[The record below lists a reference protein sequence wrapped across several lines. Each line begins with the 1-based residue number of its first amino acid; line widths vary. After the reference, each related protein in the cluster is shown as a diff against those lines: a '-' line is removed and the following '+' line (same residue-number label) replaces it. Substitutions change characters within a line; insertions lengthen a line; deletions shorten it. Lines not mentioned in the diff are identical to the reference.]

1 MNVQGVGIIITDD
14 YTREEEMESFE
25 INPLKIKKQLV
36 EFVKEE
42 VNKRGFSKVVI
53 GLSGGLDSTV
63 TAYLAVKALGKDN
76 VIGVLLP
83 YGKAFITDL
92 TIARLVAEN
101 LKIKTEETDIS
112 PAVDGICS
120 IIGCSRDKVGL
131 GNIMARIRM
140 IILYDRSRFF
150 NALVLGTSNRSESLL
165 GYCTLW
171 GDMASAIAPLGSL
184 YKTQVYTLANHLGI
198 PQTIIKKPPSAGLWE
213 GQLDE
218 DELGITYKEADCL
231 LYFMLDKKYNFDRL
245 RREGFQSSFIYRVKS
260 ILAQAE
266 FKRQWPAVPK
276 GK

>member
-1 MNVQGVGIIITDD
+1 MG
-14 YTREEEMESFE
+14 SFE
-25 INPLKIKKQLV
+25 INPLKVRRQLV
-36 EFVKEE
+36 EFIKEE
-42 VNKRGFSKVVI
+42 INNRGFSKVVI

-63 TAYLAVKALGKDN
+63 TVYLAVKALGKNN
-76 VIGVLLP
+76 VIGLLLP

-92 TIARLVAEN
+92 TLAKLVAEN
-101 LKIKTEETDIS
+101 LKIKTEEIDIY
-112 PAVDGICS
+112 PAVDAICS
-120 IIGCSRDKVGL
+120 TIGCSRSKVDL

-171 GDMASAIAPLGSL
+171 GDMACAIAPLGSL
-184 YKTQVYTLANHLGI
+184 YKTQLYTLANHLGI

-218 DELGITYKEADCL
+218 DELGITYKEADRL
-231 LYFMLDKKYNFDRL
+231 LYFMIDKKYNFSHL
-245 RREGFQSSFIYRVKS
+245 QREGFQSSFIYQVKS
-260 ILAQAE
+260 ILAQVE

-276 GK
+276 LK

>member
-1 MNVQGVGIIITDD
+1 MQ
-14 YTREEEMESFE
+14 SFE
-25 INPLKIKKQLV
+25 INPLKVEKQLV
-36 EFVKEE
+36 GFIKEE

-76 VIGVLLP
+76 VIGLLLP

-92 TIARLVAEN
+92 TIARLAAGN
-101 LKIKTEETDIS
+101 LKIKTKEIDIS
-112 PAVDGICS
+112 PAVDATCFL
-120 IIGCSRDKVGL
+120 IGCSRDKVQK

-140 IILYDRSRFF
+140 VILYDRSRFF
-150 NALVLGTSNRSESLL
+150 NALVLGTGNKSESLL

-171 GDMASAIAPLGSL
+171 GDMACAIAPLGSL
-184 YKTQVYTLANHLGI
+184 YKTQVYSLANHLGI

-213 GQLDE
+213 DQLDE
-218 DELGITYKEADCL
+218 DELGVTYKEADRL
-231 LYFMLDKKYNFDRL
+231 LYFMVDKKYAFDRL

-276 GK
+276 RRQPVSNGVN